1 MLYIEGSVK
10 ILPLSIGAEGGA
22 LQQEDGKKEPA
33 VVLYLQTTS
42 GVFEVVIPPE
52 NIDKVAE
59 TLIKAKEEAQNIP
72 KTDLIVSQNIDD
84 AKAISEADKKLKG

>member
-1 MLYIEGSVK
+1 MLYIEGAIK
-10 ILPLSIGAEGGA
+10 ILPLSIGAEGGV
-22 LQQEDGKKEPA
+22 LQQEDGNKEPA

-59 TLIKAKEEAQNIP
+59 ALINAKEESENIP
-72 KTDLIVSQNIDD
+72 KTDLIVSNNLDD
-84 AKAISEADKKLKG
+84 AKAISEAEKKLKG